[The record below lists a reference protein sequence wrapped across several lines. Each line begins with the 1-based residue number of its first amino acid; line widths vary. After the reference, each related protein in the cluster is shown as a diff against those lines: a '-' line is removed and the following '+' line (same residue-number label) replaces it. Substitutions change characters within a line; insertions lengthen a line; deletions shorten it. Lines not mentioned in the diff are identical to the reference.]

1 MPPLQFGVPV
11 GPEAVILALIVLWLV
26 VSIGVAYWV
35 YADATA
41 RDEEYAVVWALAAG
55 VLTYTTGFG
64 GVIVI
69 AVYVWQR
76 K

>member
-26 VSIGVAYWV
+26 VPIGVAYWI

-41 RDEEYAVVWALAAG
+41 RSEEYAVLWALAAG

-76 K
+76 E